1 IALWAD
7 LLIQQNEREKA
18 IGILES
24 FAGRHPDDAQAQA
37 ELALALLRSARAED
51 AMSVF
56 KKIPADK
63 LTPQIRFSYAQA
75 LSAERRFQE
84 AEKQLSAAVEE
95 DPEYSEAWQLL
106 ALTLEEQGRAR
117 EAMTIYTRLL
127 GEDPDN
133 RSARLFLLRYHLRS
147 GNTENAISVVAE
159 SQDPLRFAVAASAI
173 LLEEKQYAQ
182 AESLMSSLT
191 RLPDMPADLY
201 FYYAALLYEGGG
213 DLDRALQFLTLVPA
227 DGEEHDKVLRLR
239 VRILCELKRFPEAV
253 SALRELLQVHPD
265 DFESTMLLAELL
277 IRQENFEEAG
287 SLLTKVVAAQPDNE
301 NALLQQALLKEM
313 QGKRDE
319 AMVLMEKL
327 IVKFPENA
335 MALNFI
341 GYNLADRGVEL
352 DRALDLIQRALES
365 EPDADFIVDSL
376 AWAHFRRGE
385 LDLAWKHIQ
394 RAVSLANQ
402 KGNVDP
408 AMIEHLGDI
417 AKARGDRA
425 RAKQAWQQSME
436 LFLKFNFK
444 DDADR
449 VREKLKKVQ
458 P

>member
-1 IALWAD
+1 M
-7 LLIQQNEREKA
+7 K
-18 IGILES
+18 
-24 FAGRHPDDAQAQA
+24 
-37 ELALALLRSARAED
+37 
-51 AMSVF
+51 VF
-56 KKIPADK
+56 QKIPAEK
-63 LTPQIRFSYAQA
+63 LTPQIRFAYAQA
-75 LSAERRFQE
+75 LNVERRFQE
-84 AEKQLSAAVEE
+84 AEKQLSAAVEN

-159 SQDPLRFAVAASAI
+159 SQDPLRFAVAASAM

-182 AESLMSSLT
+182 AESLMSRLT

-213 DLDRALQFLTLVPA
+213 DLDRALQLLTLVPT

-239 VRILCELKRFPEAV
+239 IRILCDLKRFPEAV
-253 SALRELLQVHPD
+253 SALRALLQVYPD
-265 DFESTMLLAELL
+265 DIESTMLLAELL
-277 IRQENFEEAG
+277 IRQENLKEAG
-287 SLLTKVVAAQPDNE
+287 ELLVKVVAAQPDNE
-301 NALLQQALLKEM
+301 NALLQQALLMEM
-313 QGKRDE
+313 QGKRDD
-319 AMVLMEKL
+319 AMALMEKL

-341 GYNLADRGVEL
+341 GYNLADQGIEL

-365 EPDADFIVDSL
+365 DPDADFIVDSL
-376 AWAHFRRGE
+376 AWTHFRRGE
-385 LDLAWKHIQ
+385 LELAWKHIQ
-394 RAVSLANQ
+394 RAVTLANQ
-402 KGNVDP
+402 KGNIDP
-408 AMIEHLGDI
+408 AMLEHLGDI
-417 AKARGDRA
+417 ANARGDRA
-425 RAKQAWQQSME
+425 RTRQGWQQAMD

-444 DDADR
+444 DDAER
-449 VREKLKKVQ
+449 VREKLKQVQ